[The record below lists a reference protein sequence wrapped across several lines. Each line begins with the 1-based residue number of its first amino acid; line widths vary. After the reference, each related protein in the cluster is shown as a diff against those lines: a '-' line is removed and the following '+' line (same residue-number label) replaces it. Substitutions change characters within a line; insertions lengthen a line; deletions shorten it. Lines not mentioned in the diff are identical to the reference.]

1 MDYFGEVENNG
12 SLLVMERTK
21 FSKEQSCSMHSIHD
35 IHFLQCQFVK
45 LRVSCDEYL
54 SVHWSIMSHWKG
66 FQQSLETSSDLIWT
80 LEPPDFAEK
89 SQNVES
95 LCAFQASM
103 SLYICRLF
111 RCLRNGQTSTT
122 EDDVSLHVENVHSNI
137 FKLLICIY
145 EHTHKKNHKLN

>member
-1 MDYFGEVENNG
+1 M
-12 SLLVMERTK
+12 RW
-21 FSKEQSCSMHSIHD
+21 KELNCQKNKAVACILFPRYD

-80 LEPPDFAEK
+80 LEPLDFAEK

-103 SLYICRLF
+103 SLYMQAIQMLEKR
-111 RCLRNGQTSTT
+111 S
-122 EDDVSLHVENVHSNI
+122 DIH
-137 FKLLICIY
+137 Y
-145 EHTHKKNHKLN
+145 